1 MGCGPRSAIDSPIAR
16 TRQHL
21 PMQRIDLRAGLF
33 LAFFGAVVFVSA
45 RGFPN
50 VPGQKL
56 GAAFLPMIVGAGLCL
71 CGLLLVWRSRRP
83 PAGGPA
89 AEGDAAGAQAP
100 AAAERIGPPLLV
112 LLAVA
117 LYIVAAE
124 RLGFLLV
131 APLVL
136 MGMLRT
142 LDVRGLPMVAWAVG
156 GTLIVHVAFYK
167 LLRVPLPWGVL
178 RPFY

>member
-1 MGCGPRSAIDSPIAR
+1 
-16 TRQHL
+16 
-21 PMQRIDLRAGLF
+21 MQRIDLRAGLF
-33 LAFFGAVVFVSA
+33 LAFLGAVVLVSA
-45 RGFPN
+45 RGFPD

-83 PAGGPA
+83 SATLQGA
-89 AEGDAAGAQAP
+89 AADGTPG
-100 AAAERIGPPLLV
+100 AERIGPPLLV
-112 LLAVA
+112 LLAIA
-117 LYIVAAE
+117 FYIVAAE
-124 RLGFLLV
+124 RLGFLVV

-136 MGMLRT
+136 MAMLRT
-142 LDVRGLPMVAWAVG
+142 MGQRGLPMLAWALG
-156 GTLIVHVAFYK
+156 GTVLVHVAFYK